1 MNRTPRSQDGG
12 TRAAPQKAAGSP
24 GFTLIELLVVIAII
38 AILAAMLLP
47 ALGKAKEKG
56 QAASCLSNAKQLQ
69 ICWSMYANDFNDT
82 IVMNAISDSH
92 AWIDGTGANLAYDL
106 PGATN
111 VLTIRKGLLFPYNSQ
126 DRIYVCP
133 GQKRVQV
140 NSRNTTLPLPP
151 ARSFS
156 ISGQMHGGT
165 WDGRQIVEVVLNGNP
180 PSAHPYKKT
189 VQINRPAPA
198 MALVFADESEY
209 TIDDGYFAVQ
219 VNTDIWQNYPAYRHG
234 GSASFSFADGH
245 GELKRWVEPSTAKL
259 KVPEG
264 FVAAPKNGTQR
275 NRDLQWLSDRF
286 INPPKP

>member
-1 MNRTPRSQDGG
+1 MNKKLCPQDPRVLVHPLA
-12 TRAAPQKAAGSP
+12 RK

-47 ALGKAKEKG
+47 ALGKAKERG

-69 ICWSMYANDFNDT
+69 ICWAMYANDFNDT

-92 AWIDGTGANLAYDL
+92 AWIDGTGNNLAYDL

-111 VLTIRKGLLFPYNSQ
+111 VATIRKGLLFPYNSQ
-126 DRIYVCP
+126 ISIYVCP

-140 NSRNTTLPLPP
+140 NSRRTTLPLPP
-151 ARSFS
+151 ARSFA

-165 WDGRQIVEVVLNGNP
+165 WDGRKIAPVILNGNP
-180 PSAHPYKKT
+180 PSATPFTKT
-189 VQINRPAPA
+189 VQINRPAPV
-198 MALVFADESEY
+198 MSMVFADESEY

-219 VNTDIWQNYPAYRHG
+219 VNTDTWQNYPAYRHG

-245 GELKRWVEPSTAKL
+245 GEVKKWVEPSTATL

-264 FVAAPKNGTQR
+264 FVPAVKNGTQR